1 MSILYLDTSALVKM
15 YLPENEAE
23 RQLVL
28 EQIDRHGR
36 VATCSIGYAEVC
48 SALAR
53 YFHEGRS
60 TEEDYTESLDTFAE
74 DWLMVNQIGVIAEV
88 SVVAGQLMKAH
99 RGLRAMDALHLSAA
113 LWLRSRESIQFL
125 SFDTHLQTVAR
136 SLMPDAFA

>member
-1 MSILYLDTSALVKM
+1 MTILYLDTSALVKM

-23 RQLVL
+23 RRRVL
-28 EQIDRHGR
+28 EQIDLHGR

-60 TEEDYTESLDTFAE
+60 TEESYAESVETFAE
-74 DWLMVNQIGVIAEV
+74 DWLMVNQIGVIADV

-113 LWLRSRESIQFL
+113 LWLRLREPVRFL
-125 SFDTHLQTVAR
+125 SFDAHLQTVAQQ
-136 SLMPDAFA
+136 LMPDAFT